1 MSVSSAVP
9 VVVGAL
15 IGAGG
20 AVAAQI
26 VASIFTAHRED
37 RRLNW
42 EQERQDRDWKIRGAE
57 RFLSVK
63 QDIYSRYIHLA
74 NQFVLYADRLRKE
87 RVEDDSAEAE
97 PLEWD
102 ELSRLRWNIVLL
114 GSPPVQEYVKKSY
127 DRIFS
132 AVRAAEQSKSREGRL
147 KTVRA
152 ARIAQREVTE
162 AMRADLLDDQEAIQS
177 RHTDEPVKQELQPD
191 LPLGE

>member
-1 MSVSSAVP
+1 MSASSAVP
-9 VVVGAL
+9 IAVGAL

-42 EQERQDRDWKIRGAE
+42 EKERQDRDWKMRRAE

-74 NQFVLYADRLRKE
+74 YRFISYADRLRKE
-87 RVEDDSAEAE
+87 RVEDDTAKAE

-102 ELSRLRWNIVLL
+102 ELSRLRWSIVLL
-114 GSPPVQEYVKKSY
+114 GSPPVQEYLKKSY
-127 DRIFS
+127 DGIYS
-132 AVRAAEQSKSREGRL
+132 AVHAAEQSKYREGRL
-147 KTVRA
+147 KAVHA
-152 ARIAQREVTE
+152 ARIAQEEVTE
-162 AMRADLLDDQEAIQS
+162 AMCADLLDDQEAIRP